1 VGALGAAAMAAQPAT
16 ERTSASRRA
25 KRTIVLKCSG
35 SAAQRASELWRHNS
49 DGARTGQTES
59 ALRVAAVHH
68 AAVGS
73 LEGRTA
79 LITGAARG
87 IGRATAVRLARDGAK
102 IAINYKGNTEAA
114 AEAKRLVEQTG
125 STASLIRGDVSVDA
139 DAERVVKAAL
149 AFGEGRLDILVN
161 NAGITRDNLLI
172 RMSAE
177 EWDAVLDLNLRG
189 AFLVTKAA
197 MRPMMKQR
205 GGRIVNVS
213 SVAGV
218 AGNAGQ
224 ANYAAAKAGLIG
236 FTKTVA
242 REMASRNITCNAV
255 APGFVPTDLTNAL
268 LKQMEETIL
277 KQIPLGRFGTV
288 DDVAGA
294 IAFLAS
300 DEAAYITGQVIVVD
314 GGMVT

>member
-1 VGALGAAAMAAQPAT
+1 V
-16 ERTSASRRA
+16 SS
-25 KRTIVLKCSG
+25 LK
-35 SAAQRASELWRHNS
+35 
-49 DGARTGQTES
+49 
-59 ALRVAAVHH
+59 
-68 AAVGS
+68 
-73 LEGRTA
+73 GRTA

-87 IGRATAVRLARDGAK
+87 IGRATAVRLARDGARV
-102 IAINYKGNTEAA
+102 AINYKGNAEAA
-114 AEAKRLVEQTG
+114 AEAKRLVEQAG
-125 STASLIRGDVSVDA
+125 SSAATIQGDVSLDA
-139 DAERVVKAAL
+139 DAERVVKEAVG
-149 AFGEGRLDILVN
+149 FGEGKLDILVN
-161 NAGITRDNLLI
+161 NAGITRDDLLI
-172 RMSAE
+172 RMTPQA
-177 EWDAVLDLNLRG
+177 WDEVLDLNLRG
-189 AFLVTKAA
+189 AFLITRAA
-197 MRPMMKQR
+197 MRPMMKAR
-205 GGRIVNVS
+205 YGRIVNVS

-288 DDVAGA
+288 EDVANT
-294 IAFLAS
+294 IAFLVSDDAS
-300 DEAAYITGQVIVVD
+300 YITGQVVQID

>member
-1 VGALGAAAMAAQPAT
+1 M
-16 ERTSASRRA
+16 
-25 KRTIVLKCSG
+25 
-35 SAAQRASELWRHNS
+35 
-49 DGARTGQTES
+49 
-59 ALRVAAVHH
+59 
-68 AAVGS
+68 S

-79 LITGAARG
+79 LITGGGRG
-87 IGRATAVRLARDGAK
+87 IGRATAVRFARDGAQV
-102 IAINYKGNTEAA
+102 AINFKGNAEAA
-114 AEAKRLVEQTG
+114 EEAKRLVEKAGGKAT
-125 STASLIRGDVSVDA
+125 LIQGDVSVDA
-139 DAERVVKAAL
+139 EAEAVVKAAL

-161 NAGITRDNLLI
+161 NAGITRDNLLV

-177 EWDAVLDLNLRG
+177 DWDAVVDLNLRG

-205 GGRIVNVS
+205 SGRIVNVS

-224 ANYAAAKAGLIG
+224 ANYASAKAGLIG

-242 REMASRNITCNAV
+242 REMAVRNITCNAV
-255 APGFVPTDLTNAL
+255 APGFVPTDLTSAL

-288 DDVAGA
+288 DDVANA

-300 DEAAYITGQVIVVD
+300 DEASYITGQVLVVD
-314 GGMVT
+314 GGMVTA

>member
-1 VGALGAAAMAAQPAT
+1 M
-16 ERTSASRRA
+16 RF
-25 KRTIVLKCSG
+25 
-35 SAAQRASELWRHNS
+35 
-49 DGARTGQTES
+49 
-59 ALRVAAVHH
+59 VAA
-68 AAVGS
+68 
-73 LEGRTA
+73 LDGRIA
-79 LITGAARG
+79 LVTGGARG

-102 IAINYKGNTEAA
+102 IAINYKGNAEAA
-114 AEAKRLVEQTG
+114 AEAKRLVEEAG
-125 STASLIRGDVSVDA
+125 STAALVQGDVSVDA
-139 DAERVVKAAL
+139 DAERVVKEAL
-149 AFGEGRLDILVN
+149 AFGGGKLDILVN

-205 GGRIVNVS
+205 GGRVVNIS
-213 SVAGV
+213 SVSGI

-224 ANYAAAKAGLIG
+224 ANYSAAKAGLIG
-236 FTKTVA
+236 FTKSVA
-242 REMASRNITCNAV
+242 REMASRNVTCN
-255 APGFVPTDLTNAL
+255 DLTNAL

-277 KQIPLGRFGTV
+277 RQIPLGRFGTV
-288 DDVAGA
+288 EDVAGA
-294 IAFLAS
+294 VAFLAS